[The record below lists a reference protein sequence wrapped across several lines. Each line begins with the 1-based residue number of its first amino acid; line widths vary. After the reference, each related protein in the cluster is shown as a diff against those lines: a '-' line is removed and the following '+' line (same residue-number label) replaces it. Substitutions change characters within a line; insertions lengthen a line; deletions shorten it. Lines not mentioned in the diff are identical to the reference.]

1 MPCGF
6 PIKGPDLGFPGQG
19 ISCSE
24 QEGEEEEREGHGC
37 AAFLAFLAAAPSSCR
52 AGAGGAGLVPRPAGP
67 YKAAF
72 HLGAPWIWGDKGT
85 LLMFEPSIPGCCCCK
100 KKKMY
105 PNPVNKDFGL
115 WRQSVSRRGV
125 SVFSSTSWGSPAH
138 PAPPE
143 KLCRGTRDRAGRVEG
158 PGFYQVSQYLGQSLP
173 FWTLFPSAEWGA
185 SDALHCTLWIII

>member
-1 MPCGF
+1 MLHSWRSWQLPRPAAGRVLGALAWCHGQ
-6 PIKGPDLGFPGQG
+6 PGPTKQHSTWVLLGFGVTRG
-19 ISCSE
+19 HFSCLNHPS
-24 QEGEEEEREGHGC
+24 
-37 AAFLAFLAAAPSSCR
+37 LAAA
-52 AGAGGAGLVPRPAGP
+52 
-67 YKAAF
+67 AA
-72 HLGAPWIWGDKGT
+72 
-85 LLMFEPSIPGCCCCK
+85 K